1 LFAIALTLAG
11 IASFI
16 ELGLWQ
22 TKRAHEKTELFAA
35 FAGIA
40 QQQPG
45 SLVAARASGTPSHY
59 PLVRVDG
66 HFDPD
71 HAYILDNQVRDG
83 RAGVMLFDVFA
94 PVDGGAALLA
104 NRGFLPRDAR
114 GARPSVPPPPFGDQT
129 ITALYAP
136 PPGSGIR
143 MGGNAL
149 PAQSAWPKTSIYFD
163 IGEIAADLG
172 RPLDPRVLLLM
183 PASTDAGGGTFVREW
198 KPEVFPPERHLA
210 YAFTW
215 YLFAA
220 VCAAAFV
227 IVHWRQQEKST

>member
-11 IASFI
+11 IAAFVA
-16 ELGLWQ
+16 LGLWQ
-22 TKRAHEKTELFAA
+22 TRRAHEKAELFAA

-40 QQQPG
+40 EQQPG
-45 SLVAARASGTPSHY
+45 SIAVARTSVTPSHY
-59 PLVRVDG
+59 PLVRVG
-66 HFDPD
+66 GRFDPD

-83 RAGVMLFDVFA
+83 RAGVMLFDVFDPA
-94 PVDGGAALLA
+94 EGGPSLLT

-114 GARPSVPPPPFGDQT
+114 GARPPVPPPPGGDQT
-129 ITALYAP
+129 LIALYAP

-149 PAQSAWPKTSIYFD
+149 PAQAAWPKTSIYLD
-163 IGEIAADLG
+163 IAEVASDLG

-183 PASTDAGGGTFVREW
+183 PASDDAGGNAFVREW

-227 IVHWRQQEKST
+227 IVHWRHKEKPT